1 MIKDKGWM
9 VAEKAENPT
18 RCSTKL
24 IYDVRTVDY
33 TWHLHET
40 NEQLCL

>member
-1 MIKDKGWM
+1 MTYIRDIGEMIKDKGSM
-9 VAEKAENPT
+9 VAEEAENPT

-33 TWHLHET
+33 T
-40 NEQLCL
+40 